1 MMVKIQKK
9 ILKNNSIVYRLLM
22 NYKKEDGKFS
32 NKSLGKS
39 SQNLKEM
46 ENYKYRIDSKIKQNR
61 INNLD
66 DAIAIANEVFKED
79 GFMINSKIHSS
90 TTFEEYS
97 REIIDYKFKIKNI
110 NEQTYNSYLTALNH
124 LISFFGDIKVSDMK
138 TRMINDYIAIKS
150 SEISTSTLD
159 QHLTVL
165 GIVIKS
171 ALRDDILNKDIMIGI
186 EKPKKSKK
194 ETYIYSEEEVGML
207 VKTARENASKELNL
221 RIQLILKLGLRNSE
235 VLGLC
240 WDAIDFKNQ
249 LIHIHRITTR
259 IKEKNKFDKIVNKVV
274 LEDRTKTNT
283 SNRVL
288 KLSNQ
293 LTEELKE
300 YRKYQLANNICDNKL
315 LFHKNCKPI
324 SHEYFSMD
332 FKNFLKKYNLPETTV
347 HGLRHFYGSLLI
359 KNGRPITE
367 VSKNMGHS
375 SPAITT
381 SIYAHELE
389 DVTKKSAELM
399 DDLYANIF

>member
-1 MMVKIQKK
+1 MRVRIQKRNRYSLL
-9 ILKNNSIVYRLLM
+9 IEYKNEN
-22 NYKKEDGKFS
+22 GKQTT
-32 NKSLGKS
+32 KSLKKS
-39 SQNLKEM
+39 SDNLKEM
-46 ENYKYRIDSKIKQNR
+46 ENYKYRINDKIEKNR
-61 INNLD
+61 LTNLEDVINV
-66 DAIAIANEVFKED
+66 AEEIFKED
-79 GFMINSKIHSS
+79 GFIISSRIHST
-90 TTFEEYS
+90 TTFKKYS
-97 REIIDYKFKIKNI
+97 KEVIDYKFKIKNI
-110 NEQTYNSYLTALNH
+110 SEKTYNSYKTALNH
-124 LISFFGDIKVSDMK
+124 LIIFFGDIKVSDMK

-165 GIVIKS
+165 GIIIKS
-171 ALRDDILNKDIMIGI
+171 ALRDDILNKDIMMGI

-207 VKTARENASKELNL
+207 VKTLRENGSRELNL
-221 RIQLILKLGLRNSE
+221 RIQLVLKLGLRNSE

-249 LIHIHRITTR
+249 LIHIHRITTK
-259 IKEKNKFDKIVNKVV
+259 IKEKNEFDKIVNKVV
-274 LEDRTKTNT
+274 LEDRTKTKT

-293 LTEELKE
+293 LVEELKE
-300 YRKYQLANNICDNKL
+300 FKKYQLANNICDNQL
-315 LFHKNCKPI
+315 LFHKNGKPI
-324 SHEYFSMD
+324 SQEYFSIY
-332 FKNFLKKYNLPETTV
+332 FKKFLKKYNLPETTV

>member
-9 ILKNNSIVYRLLM
+9 ILKDNSIVYRLLM

-66 DAIAIANEVFKED
+66 EAIEIANEVFKED
-79 GFMINSKIHSS
+79 GFMINSRIHST
-90 TTFEEYS
+90 TTFINYS
-97 REIIDYKFKIKNI
+97 KEVIDYKSKIKNI
-110 NEQTYNSYLTALNH
+110 SEKTYNSYLTALNH
-124 LISFFGDIKVSDMK
+124 LINFFGDIKVSDMK
-138 TRMINDYIAIKS
+138 TRMINDYIATKS

-165 GIVIKS
+165 GIIIKS
-171 ALRDDILNKDIMIGI
+171 ALRDDILNKDIMMGI
-186 EKPKKSKK
+186 EKPKKKKK
-194 ETYIYSEEEVGML
+194 EAYIYSEEEVGML

-221 RIQLILKLGLRNSE
+221 KIQLILKLGLRNSE

-249 LIHIHRITTR
+249 LIHIHKITTR
-259 IKEKNKFDKIVNKVV
+259 IKEKNEFDKVVSKVV
-274 LEDRTKTNT
+274 LEDRTKTKT

-288 KLSNQ
+288 RLSNQ

-300 YRKYQLANNICDNKL
+300 YKKYQLANNICDNQL
-315 LFHKNCKPI
+315 LFHKNSKPI
-324 SHEYFSMD
+324 SEETFSND
-332 FKNFLKKYNLPETTV
+332 FKKFLKKYNLPETTV

>member
-1 MMVKIQKK
+1 MKVRIQKRERYNLL
-9 ILKNNSIVYRLLM
+9 ISYKNEN
-22 NYKKEDGKFS
+22 GKQTT
-32 NKSLGKS
+32 KSLSKS
-39 SQNLKEM
+39 SDNLQKM
-46 ENYKYRIDSKIKQNR
+46 ENYKYRINDKIEKNR
-61 INNLD
+61 LNNLED
-66 DAIAIANEVFKED
+66 VINVAEEIFKED
-79 GFMINSKIHSS
+79 GFMINSKIHS
-90 TTFEEYS
+90 TTIFREYS
-97 REIIDYKFKIKNI
+97 KEVIDYKFKIKNI
-110 NEQTYNSYLTALNH
+110 SRKTYDSYLTALNH
-124 LISFFGDIKVSDMK
+124 LINFFGDIKVSDMK
-138 TRMINDYIAIKS
+138 SRMINDYIATKS

-207 VKTARENASKELNL
+207 VKTARENASKELDL
-221 RIQLILKLGLRNSE
+221 KIQLILKLGLRNSE

-249 LIHIHRITTR
+249 LIHIHRITTK
-259 IKEKNKFDKIVNKVV
+259 IKEENKFGKLINKVI
-274 LEDRTKTNT
+274 LEDRTKTKT
-283 SNRVL
+283 SNRYL
-288 KLSNQ
+288 RISPQ
-293 LTEELKE
+293 LAEELKE
-300 YRKYQLANNICDNKL
+300 YKKYQLSNNISDGKL
-315 LFHKNCKPI
+315 LFHKKGKPI
-324 SHEYFSMD
+324 SHDNFTKE
-332 FKNFLKKYNLPETTV
+332 FKKFLKKYNLPETTV

>member
-1 MMVKIQKK
+1 MRVRIQKRNRYSLL
-9 ILKNNSIVYRLLM
+9 IEYKNEN
-22 NYKKEDGKFS
+22 GKQTT
-32 NKSLGKS
+32 KSLKKS
-39 SQNLKEM
+39 SDNLKEM
-46 ENYKYRIDSKIKQNR
+46 ENYKYRINDKIEKNR
-61 INNLD
+61 LTNLEDVINV
-66 DAIAIANEVFKED
+66 AEEIFKED
-79 GFMINSKIHSS
+79 GFIISSRIHS
-90 TTFEEYS
+90 TATFKKYS
-97 REIIDYKFKIKNI
+97 KEVIDYKFKIKNI
-110 NEQTYNSYLTALNH
+110 SEKTYNSYKTALNH
-124 LISFFGDIKVSDMK
+124 LIIFFGDIKVSDMK

-165 GIVIKS
+165 GIIIKS

-207 VKTARENASKELNL
+207 VKTLRENGSRELNL
-221 RIQLILKLGLRNSE
+221 RIQLVLKLGLRNSE

-249 LIHIHRITTR
+249 LIHIHRITTK
-259 IKEKNKFDKIVNKVV
+259 IKEKNEFDKIVNKVV
-274 LEDRTKTNT
+274 LEDRTKTKT

-293 LTEELKE
+293 LVEELKE
-300 YRKYQLANNICDNKL
+300 FKKYQLANNICDNQL
-315 LFHKNCKPI
+315 LFHKNGKPI
-324 SHEYFSMD
+324 SQEYFSIY
-332 FKNFLKKYNLPETTV
+332 FKKFLKKYNLPETTV

>member
-9 ILKNNSIVYRLLM
+9 ILKDNSIVYRLLM

-66 DAIAIANEVFKED
+66 EAIEIANEVFKED
-79 GFMINSKIHSS
+79 GFMINSRIHST
-90 TTFEEYS
+90 TTFINYS
-97 REIIDYKFKIKNI
+97 KEVIDYKFKIKNI
-110 NEQTYNSYLTALNH
+110 SEKTYNSYLTALNH
-124 LISFFGDIKVSDMK
+124 LINFFGDIKVSDMK

-171 ALRDDILNKDIMIGI
+171 ALRDDILNKDIMMGI

-194 ETYIYSEEEVGML
+194 ETYIYSEEEVGIL

-221 RIQLILKLGLRNSE
+221 KIQLILKLGLRNSE

-249 LIHIHRITTR
+249 LIHINRITTR
-259 IKEKNKFDKIVNKVV
+259 IKEKNEFDKVVSKVV
-274 LEDRTKTNT
+274 LEDRTKTKT

-288 KLSNQ
+288 RLSNQ

-300 YRKYQLANNICDNKL
+300 YKKYQLANNICDNQL
-315 LFHKNCKPI
+315 LFHKNNKPI
-324 SHEYFSMD
+324 SEEIFSNN
-332 FKNFLKKYNLPETTV
+332 FKKFLKKYNLPETTV

-381 SIYAHELE
+381 AIYAHELE
-389 DVTKKSAELM
+389 DVTKKSTELM